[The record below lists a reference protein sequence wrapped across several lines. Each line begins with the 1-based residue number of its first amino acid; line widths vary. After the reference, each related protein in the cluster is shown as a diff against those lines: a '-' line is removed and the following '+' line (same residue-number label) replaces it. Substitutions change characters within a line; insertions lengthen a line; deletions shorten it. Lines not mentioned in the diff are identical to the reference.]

1 MSRFFFISSS
11 VVSASYDNNTWTV
24 NVKNNL
30 TGRTFEGKAENYNM
44 RDLAMTRAYL
54 QMTGVSILEAPCI
67 SAYVYKDKDHVP
79 SHLIES
85 NDQKELPDI
94 WFSISCVSRANE
106 VISVEMR
113 DEATYAI
120 FRGEATC
127 NPKDPSSIALGRE
140 VAKKRAL
147 LKLVT
152 ALRQVDLLSNQPIDD
167 CSDWEQLR
175 KEMLALQR
183 DTRLMMISNID
194 SIDSIDESLNEN
206 KEFLQKRTAEDKNSD
221 SQNTFW
227 LGLFGSIG
235 ITAFVILMIVLACCL

>member
-11 VVSASYDNNTWTV
+11 VISTSYENNTWTV

-30 TGRTFEGKAENYNM
+30 TGRTFEGKAENYN
-44 RDLAMTRAYL
+44 RLDLAMARAYL

-94 WFSISCVSRANE
+94 WFSISCVSRVNE
-106 VISVEMR
+106 VISVEIR
-113 DEATYAI
+113 DEATYTI
-120 FRGEATC
+120 FRGKATC

-152 ALRQVDLLSNQPIDD
+152 ALRQVDLWPTNQPIDD
-167 CSDWEQLR
+167 GDWESLR
-175 KEMLALQR
+175 KKMLTLQK
-183 DTRLMMISNID
+183 DMRLMNISTID
-194 SIDSIDESLNEN
+194 SIDSIDESLDEN
-206 KEFLQKRTAEDKNSD
+206 KEFLQKRTVEYKNLD

-227 LGLFGSIG
+227 LGLLGTVG
-235 ITAFVILMIVLACCL
+235 IAAFIILIVVLACCL

>member
-11 VVSASYDNNTWTV
+11 IISASYNNNTWTV
-24 NVKNNL
+24 NIKNNL
-30 TGRTFEGKAENYNM
+30 TGRIFEGKAENYNM
-44 RDLAMTRAYL
+44 RDLAIARAYL
-54 QMTGVSILEAPCI
+54 EMTGVSILEAPCI

-94 WFSISCVSRANE
+94 WFSISCVSRVNE

-127 NPKDPSSIALGRE
+127 NPKDSSSIALGRE
-140 VAKKRAL
+140 VATKRAL

-152 ALRQVDLLSNQPIDD
+152 ALRQVDLLSNQPVD
-167 CSDWEQLR
+167 CGDWESLR
-175 KEMLALQR
+175 KEMLALQK
-183 DTRLMMISNID
+183 DAGLMMISTID
-194 SIDSIDESLNEN
+194 CIDSIDESLDEN
-206 KEFLQKRTAEDKNSD
+206 KEFLQKRTAEDKNLD

-227 LGLFGSIG
+227 LGLLGTVG
-235 ITAFVILMIVLACCL
+235 IVAFIILILVLACCL

>member
-11 VVSASYDNNTWTV
+11 VISASYENNTWTV

-44 RDLAMTRAYL
+44 RDLAMARAYL
-54 QMTGVSILEAPCI
+54 QMTAVSILEAPCI

-85 NDQKELPDI
+85 NDQKEFPDI
-94 WFSISCVSRANE
+94 WFSISCVSRVNE
-106 VISVEMR
+106 VIYVEIR
-113 DEATYAI
+113 DEATYTI
-120 FRGEATC
+120 FRGKATC

-152 ALRQVDLLSNQPIDD
+152 ALRQADLWPTNQPIDD
-167 CSDWEQLR
+167 GDWESLR
-175 KEMLALQR
+175 KEMLKLQK
-183 DTRLMMISNID
+183 DTRLMNISTID
-194 SIDSIDESLNEN
+194 SIDSIDELLDEN
-206 KEFLQKRTAEDKNSD
+206 REFLQKGTAEYKNLD
-221 SQNTFW
+221 SPKTLW
-227 LGLFGSIG
+227 LVFLGTVG
-235 ITAFVILMIVLACCL
+235 IIAFLILIVFLACCL